1 MNGLEGRLS
10 GRKTAEYIRD
20 ILAKVEGIR
29 YDAGGPPMSRD
40 PMRDLSQVG
49 GAGFTLVAY
58 VLVFTGIG
66 YGLDRLLGT
75 RPWLMVG
82 GVFLGAGLG
91 FVYMVRMLIGAG
103 RAAQEDDDGGGR
115 PGGPSTKE

>member
-1 MNGLEGRLS
+1 
-10 GRKTAEYIRD
+10 
-20 ILAKVEGIR
+20 
-29 YDAGGPPMSRD
+29 MSRD

-103 RAAQEDDDGGGR
+103 RAAQEDDDDGGR